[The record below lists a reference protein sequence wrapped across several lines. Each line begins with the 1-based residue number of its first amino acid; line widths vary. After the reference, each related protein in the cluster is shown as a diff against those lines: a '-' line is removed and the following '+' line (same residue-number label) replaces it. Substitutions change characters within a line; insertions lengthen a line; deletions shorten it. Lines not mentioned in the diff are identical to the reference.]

1 MMLKYTNEET
11 VVLSV
16 LNGMIC
22 SLLCRSSSRY
32 AYNKRGLGP
41 ACFVHKKFLVDILDL
56 VNLWEYT

>member
-22 SLLCRSSSRY
+22 SLFVPVIISLC
-32 AYNKRGLGP
+32 L
-41 ACFVHKKFLVDILDL
+41 
-56 VNLWEYT
+56 